1 MERAKFNILTYH
13 LAHGHLS
20 RQQFIVLYIILSTKI
35 IYTLNHPKAN
45 TAHFCRQ
52 SANHRWMLSWLTSF
66 FYLKYNG
73 GTIIVNSY
81 HYYSFYYHYLFLNQ
95 DFKNANS
102 QEKCPNIWIIDL
114 RFSNSIKNVFITQ
127 PIYFIFKFLFLK
139 FPVQNVK
146 NYVIFSSYMKFIF
159 FFMNMI
165 IKKKRTSVK
174 VGFIHCN

>member
-95 DFKNANS
+95 DFKKCQFSRKMSKHLNYWFEILKQHKKCIYLLHS
-102 QEKCPNIWIIDL
+102 Q
-114 RFSNSIKNVFITQ
+114 FI
-127 PIYFIFKFLFLK
+127 LFL
-139 FPVQNVK
+139 
-146 NYVIFSSYMKFIF
+146 SF
-159 FFMNMI
+159 FF
-165 IKKKRTSVK
+165 
-174 VGFIHCN
+174 